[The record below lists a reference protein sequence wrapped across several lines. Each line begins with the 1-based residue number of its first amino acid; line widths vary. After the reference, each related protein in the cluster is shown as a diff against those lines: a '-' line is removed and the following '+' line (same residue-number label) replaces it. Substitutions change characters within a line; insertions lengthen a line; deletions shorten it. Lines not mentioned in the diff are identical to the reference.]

1 MKKTLIV
8 LSFIAL
14 ASCGGGA
21 GNKSASGNDTAVT
34 APASA
39 STTISPDA
47 EKALTLIGS
56 SDCRTCHKINK
67 DDATGGPI
75 GPSYTD
81 VAARYSPAADTTVDR
96 IVKKV
101 ISGGMGV
108 WGVVPMTPHPALSET
123 DVRTIVKYILTQ
135 KK

>member
-47 EKALTLIGS
+47 EKAE
-56 SDCRTCHKINK
+56 
-67 DDATGGPI
+67 
-75 GPSYTD
+75 
-81 VAARYSPAADTTVDR
+81 PAIRSTRMMPLEGLLALPTQMSQPDIHLQQIPQSTV
-96 IVKKV
+96 
-101 ISGGMGV
+101 
-108 WGVVPMTPHPALSET
+108 L
-123 DVRTIVKYILTQ
+123 
-135 KK
+135 